1 MKKNILSKKMT
12 EILKQNYMKKALLF
26 LVTIILFAACAPK
39 SSIKGTITDAEGK
52 TIYLEH
58 TGLTATTLLDS
69 AKLDAKGVFKFAVET
84 PQYPDFYRVRI
95 GGQSVV
101 FAMDSATTEISITGS
116 AKDLNNVSINGSEAS
131 LDIQRLR
138 NSNFELQRVAIEGD
152 TAKVAQMLTAHKR
165 MAQEI
170 VLANPRSAAAYY
182 AINQTIKGAYYMTPY
197 NKEDLPF
204 WNAVAT
210 AWDLHYADYER
221 TKELKQNVLLAISQQ
236 RNSELSAQQLV
247 ENITEEGF
255 IEIALPNRIGE
266 TTRLSDYVGKV
277 VLIDF
282 SAYAM
287 EQAAAHTLFLRELYA
302 TYNELGLEIYQV
314 SFDADKLL
322 WLEQTRNIPW
332 VCVRDEAS
340 VQSTLLATY
349 NISELPTFFL
359 MDKEGNIIGRYNHE
373 NIEKEIN
380 RLTK

>member
-1 MKKNILSKKMT
+1 MKKV
-12 EILKQNYMKKALLF
+12 LF
-26 LVTIILFAACAPK
+26 YLVAIVLFAACTPK
-39 SSIKGTITDAEGK
+39 SSIDGTIADAEGK

-69 AKLDAKGVFKFAVET
+69 MKLDAKGGFTFAVET
-84 PQYPDFYRVRI
+84 PRYPDFYRVRI
-95 GGQSVV
+95 DGQSVV
-101 FAMDSATTEISITGS
+101 FALDSATAKIGIVGS
-116 AKDLNNVSINGSEAS
+116 AKDLNNVNISGSDAS

-138 NSNFELQRVAIEGD
+138 NSNFELQKVAIECD
-152 TAKVAQMLTAHKR
+152 TAKVAQMLVAHKR
-165 MAQEI
+165 LAQEI

-221 TKELKQNVLLAISQQ
+221 AKELKQNVLLAIGQH
-236 RNSELSAQQLV
+236 RNSELSAQELV

-266 TTRLSDYVGKV
+266 TARLSDCVGKV

-302 TYNELGLEIYQV
+302 TYNELGLEIFQV

-322 WLEQTRNIPW
+322 WLEQTRNTPW
-332 VCVRDEAS
+332 ICVRDEAS

-373 NIEKEIN
+373 NVEKEIN

>member
-1 MKKNILSKKMT
+1 
-12 EILKQNYMKKALLF
+12 MKKALF
-26 LVTIILFAACAPK
+26 YLVAIILFAACTPK
-39 SSIKGTITDAEGK
+39 SSIDGTIADAEGK

-69 AKLDAKGVFKFAVET
+69 MKLDAKGGFTFAVET
-84 PQYPDFYRVRI
+84 PRYPDFYRVRI
-95 GGQSVV
+95 DGQSVV
-101 FAMDSATTEISITGS
+101 FALDSATAKIGIVGS
-116 AKDLNNVSINGSEAS
+116 AKDLNNVNISGSDAS

-138 NSNFELQRVAIEGD
+138 NSNFELQKVAIEGD
-152 TAKVAQMLTAHKR
+152 TAKVAQMLVAHKHL
-165 MAQEI
+165 AQEI
-170 VLANPRSAAAYY
+170 VLANPLSATAYY

-221 TKELKQNVLLAISQQ
+221 TKELKQNVLLAIGQH
-236 RNSELSAQQLV
+236 RNSELSAQELV

-266 TTRLSDYVGKV
+266 IARLSDCVGKV

-302 TYNELGLEIYQV
+302 TYNELGLEIFQV

-322 WLEQTRNIPW
+322 WLEQTRNTPW
-332 VCVRDEAS
+332 ICVRDEAS

-359 MDKEGNIIGRYNHE
+359 MDKKGNIIGRYNHE
-373 NIEKEIN
+373 NVEKEIN

>member
-1 MKKNILSKKMT
+1 MLFCLQ
-12 EILKQNYMKKALLF
+12 LKQNYMKKALLF
-26 LVTIILFAACAPK
+26 LVTIILFAACTPK
-39 SSIKGTITDAEGK
+39 SSINGTITDAEGK
-52 TIYLEH
+52 TIYLEY

-69 AKLDAKGVFKFAVET
+69 AKLDAKGGFSFAVET

-116 AKDLNNVSINGSEAS
+116 AKDLNNVSISGSETS

-152 TAKVAQMLTAHKR
+152 IAKVAQMLTAHKR
-165 MAQEI
+165 LAQEI

-314 SFDADKLL
+314 SLDADKLL

-373 NIEKEIN
+373 NVEKEIN

>member
-1 MKKNILSKKMT
+1 MKNF
-12 EILKQNYMKKALLF
+12 LLF
-26 LVTIILFAACAPK
+26 IAVVTLFAACTPK
-39 SSIKGTITDAEGK
+39 SNIGGSITDAEGK
-52 TIYLEH
+52 TVYLEY

-69 AKLDAKGVFKFAVET
+69 AKLDAKGAFDFAIET

-95 GGQSVV
+95 GNQFVV
-101 FAMDSATTEISITGS
+101 LAMDSATKSVNIMAS
-116 AKDLNNVSINGSEAS
+116 AKDLNSATIEGSVAS
-131 LDIQRLR
+131 VEIQRLR

-152 TAKVAQMLTAHKR
+152 TAKVAQMLASHKR
-165 MAQEI
+165 LAQEI

-210 AWDLHYADYER
+210 AWDLHYAEYDR
-221 TKELKQNVLLAISQQ
+221 AKELKQTVLLAIGQQ
-236 RNSELSAQQLV
+236 KAAQVSANEII

-255 IEIALPNRIGE
+255 IDIALPNRIGE
-266 TTRLSDYVGKV
+266 MTKLSSLMGNV

-287 EQAAAHTLFLRELYA
+287 EQVSAHTLFLRELYA
-302 TYNELGLEIYQV
+302 TYHELGLEIFQV
-314 SFDADKLL
+314 SLDADKLL

-340 VQSTLLATY
+340 VQSIVLSTY
-349 NISELPTFFL
+349 NVSELPTFFL
-359 MDKEGNIIGRYNHE
+359 MDKEGNIVGRYNHE
-373 NIEKEIN
+373 NVEKEIN

>member
-1 MKKNILSKKMT
+1 MKSDLNFIFTNMKKN
-12 EILKQNYMKKALLF
+12 LLF
-26 LVTIILFAACAPK
+26 AIVIALFAACTPK
-39 SSIKGTITDAEGK
+39 SSINGTITDAEGK
-52 TIYLEH
+52 TIYLEY

-69 AKLDAKGVFKFAVET
+69 AKLDAKGGFSFAVET

-116 AKDLNNVSINGSEAS
+116 AKDLNNVSISGSETS

-210 AWDLHYADYER
+210 AWDLHYSDYER

-236 RNSELSAQQLV
+236 RNSELSAQQLMK
-247 ENITEEGF
+247 NITEEGF

-314 SFDADKLL
+314 SLDADKLL

-373 NIEKEIN
+373 NVEKEIN

>member
-1 MKKNILSKKMT
+1 MLFCLQ
-12 EILKQNYMKKALLF
+12 LKQNYMKKALLF
-26 LVTIILFAACAPK
+26 LVTIILFAACTHK
-39 SSIKGTITDAEGK
+39 SSINGTITDAEGK
-52 TIYLEH
+52 TIYLEY

-69 AKLDAKGVFKFAVET
+69 AKLDAKGGFSFAVET

-101 FAMDSATTEISITGS
+101 FAMDSATTKISITGS
-116 AKDLNNVSINGSEAS
+116 AKDLNNVNISESETS

-165 MAQEI
+165 LAQEI

-236 RNSELSAQQLV
+236 RNSKLSAQQLV

-314 SFDADKLL
+314 SLDADKLL

-373 NIEKEIN
+373 NVEKEIN

>member
-1 MKKNILSKKMT
+1 MLLCLQ
-12 EILKQNYMKKALLF
+12 LKQNYMKKALLF

-39 SSIKGTITDAEGK
+39 SSVNGTITDAEGK
-52 TIYLEH
+52 TLYLEH

-69 AKLDAKGVFKFAVET
+69 AKLDAKGGFSFAVET

-116 AKDLNNVSINGSEAS
+116 AKDLNNVSISESEAS

>member
-1 MKKNILSKKMT
+1 MKKN
-12 EILKQNYMKKALLF
+12 LLF
-26 LVTIILFAACAPK
+26 AIVIALFAACTPK
-39 SSIKGTITDAEGK
+39 SSINGNIADAEGK
-52 TIYLEH
+52 TIYLEQV
-58 TGLTATTLLDS
+58 GLTATTLLDS
-69 AKLDAKGVFKFAVET
+69 AKLDAKGGFSFAVET

-116 AKDLNNVSINGSEAS
+116 AKDLNNVSISGSETS

-204 WNAVAT
+204 WNAAAT
-210 AWDLHYADYER
+210 AWDLHYSDYER

>member
-1 MKKNILSKKMT
+1 LKIDLNIIPINMKNF
-12 EILKQNYMKKALLF
+12 LLF
-26 LVTIILFAACAPK
+26 IAVVTLFAACTPK
-39 SSIKGTITDAEGK
+39 SNIGGSITDAEGK
-52 TIYLEH
+52 TVYLEY

-69 AKLDAKGVFKFAVET
+69 AKLDAKGAFDFAIET
-84 PQYPDFYRVRI
+84 PQYPDFYRIRL
-95 GGQSVV
+95 GNQFVV
-101 FAMDSATTEISITGS
+101 LAMDSATKSVNIVAS
-116 AKDLNNVSINGSEAS
+116 AKDLNSATIEGSVAS
-131 LDIQRLR
+131 VDIQRLR

-152 TAKVAQMLTAHKR
+152 TAKVAQMLASHKR
-165 MAQEI
+165 LAQEI

-210 AWDLHYADYER
+210 AWDLHYAEYDR
-221 TKELKQNVLLAISQQ
+221 AKELKQTVLLAIGQQ
-236 RNSELSAQQLV
+236 KATQVSANEII

-255 IEIALPNRIGE
+255 IDIALPNRIGE
-266 TTRLSDYVGKV
+266 MTKLSSLMGNV

-287 EQAAAHTLFLRELYA
+287 EQASAHTLFLRELYA
-302 TYNELGLEIYQV
+302 TYHELGLEIFQV
-314 SFDADKLL
+314 SLDADKLL

-340 VQSTLLATY
+340 VQSIVLSTY
-349 NISELPTFFL
+349 NVSELPTFFL
-359 MDKEGNIIGRYNHE
+359 MDKEGNIVGRYNHE
-373 NIEKEIN
+373 NVEKEIN

>member
-1 MKKNILSKKMT
+1 MVICKLLYT
-12 EILKQNYMKKALLF
+12 YMKKRLF
-26 LVTIILFAACAPK
+26 LFIISVVLFTACTPK
-39 SSIKGTITDAEGK
+39 ANIEGSIADAEGK

-58 TGLTATTLLDS
+58 TGLTTTTLLDS
-69 AKLDAKGVFKFAVET
+69 AKLDANGVFDFSIET

-95 GGQSVV
+95 GNQFVV
-101 FAMDSATTEISITGS
+101 VALDSTTKNVNIVAS
-116 AKDLNNVSINGSEAS
+116 AKDLNNATIEGSEAS
-131 LDIQRLR
+131 MEIQRLR

-152 TAKVAQMLTAHKR
+152 TAKVAQMLASHKR
-165 MAQEI
+165 LAQEI

-210 AWDLHYADYER
+210 AWDLHYAEYER
-221 TKELKQNVLLAISQQ
+221 SKELKQNVLLAIGQH
-236 RNSELSAQQLV
+236 RNSELSAQELV
-247 ENITEEGF
+247 ENIKEEGF
-255 IEIALPNRIGE
+255 IDIVLPNRLGE
-266 TTRLSDYVGKV
+266 ETKLSEYVGNV

-287 EQAAAHTLFLRELYA
+287 EQTAAHTLFLRELYA
-302 TYNELGLEIYQV
+302 TYHELGLEIFQV
-314 SFDADKLL
+314 SLDADKLL

-340 VQSTLLATY
+340 VQSRILSTY
-349 NISELPTFFL
+349 NVSELPTFFL

-373 NIEKEIN
+373 NVEKEIN

>member
-1 MKKNILSKKMT
+1 MKSDLNFIFTNMKKN
-12 EILKQNYMKKALLF
+12 LLF
-26 LVTIILFAACAPK
+26 AIVIALFAACTPK
-39 SSIKGTITDAEGK
+39 SSINGNIADAEGK
-52 TIYLEH
+52 TIYLEQV
-58 TGLTATTLLDS
+58 GLTATTLLDS
-69 AKLDAKGVFKFAVET
+69 AKLDAKGGFSFAVET

-116 AKDLNNVSINGSEAS
+116 AKDLNNVSISGSETS

-204 WNAVAT
+204 WNAAAT
-210 AWDLHYADYER
+210 AWDLHYSDYER